1 MTNKAKLIMKK
12 LFNILWVQY
21 WLEAM
26 VVQMVREIYQV
37 NLIAFLPQM
46 QLGEKLLRRVL
57 IRK

>member
-26 VVQMVREIYQV
+26 DVQMVREIYQV